1 MVLALPTLNAPEPV
15 IRFLT
20 DFVHGF
26 QIALS
31 ERLVGVYLH
40 GSLAMGCFNPASSDI
55 DLLVVARDKLSSA
68 DKQHCRQLMHRLS
81 AICPAKAVE
90 MSIVALAS
98 LENFQHPSPY
108 EFHFPTDRPDDAIQ
122 LYDPDLAAHFTVTRS
137 RGLCLVGEAIAAIF
151 PGIPPASYL
160 ASLAADADW
169 SYGHIMQGPDE
180 GECSVPVYG
189 VLNYCRILAYL
200 EQGAVMS
207 KSEGAQWGL
216 SHLPALYGSLIQ
228 TALAKYTALGTS
240 YNVDAKLLKQ
250 FATYANTI
258 IQAANQDASSAH

>member
-1 MVLALPTLNAPEPV
+1 MPTLNSLEPV
-15 IRFLT
+15 TRFLT
-20 DFVHGF
+20 DFVQGF
-26 QIALS
+26 QTALGD
-31 ERLVGVYLH
+31 RLVGIYLH
-40 GSLAMGCFNPASSDI
+40 GSLAMGCFNPATSDI
-55 DLLVVARDKLSSA
+55 DLLVVARDKLTLA
-68 DKQHCRQLMHRLS
+68 DKQRCRQVLHQLA
-81 AICPAKAVE
+81 AICPAKAIE
-90 MSIVALAS
+90 MSIVTLAS
-98 LENFQHPSPY
+98 LQHFHHPSPY
-108 EFHFPTDRPDDAIQ
+108 ELHFPTDRPDDDAIQ

-151 PGIPPASYL
+151 PDVPPSSYL
-160 ASLAADADW
+160 ASLAGDADW
-169 SYGHIMQGPDE
+169 SYGHIMQGSDE
-180 GECSVPVYG
+180 GKCSVPVYG

-216 SHLPALYGSLIQ
+216 THLPALYGSLIQ